1 MNLETILSAMTLT
14 AHTQD
19 AYYQEWTKR
28 FPEGIYHRRKR
39 QYRAFRA
46 RILRMD
52 AELDRCK
59 RALSDIHSLGYDY
72 DGYAGAKE
80 LEILIDEICTI
91 STKALAGEEWWE
103 TEVTK

>member
-1 MNLETILSAMTLT
+1 MKLETILNALEHAAVDYWSELFKGS
-14 AHTQD
+14 
-19 AYYQEWTKR
+19 YS
-28 FPEGIYHRRKR
+28 RRRR
-39 QYRAFRA
+39 QGKAFRA

-52 AELDRCK
+52 AEKDRCK

-72 DGYAGAKE
+72 DGYAGSAKD
-80 LEILIDEICTI
+80 LEKLIDEFCTI

>member
-1 MNLETILSAMTLT
+1 MEFETILNAME
-14 AHTQD
+14 AANDWAWKYPPSKMHPH
-19 AYYQEWTKR
+19 AE
-28 FPEGIYHRRKR
+28 R
-39 QYRAFRA
+39 QYNTFRA

-52 AELDRCK
+52 AEKDRCK

-72 DGYAGAKE
+72 DGYAGSAKE
-80 LEILIDEICTI
+80 LEILIDEFCTI